1 METRNKL
8 YINHQKSC
16 KVVAIDR
23 SFEKFY
29 EVKDYDEVLNMKMV
43 TTIQA
48 DSILGIL
55 DINKSNKYLII
66 VTSSKI
72 AAKFRGSYIYN
83 IHNVR
88 LVKITFYKETE
99 DEEKCKKEII
109 GLFATRNFYY
119 SNDYDLSL
127 SLNMQEKNIS
137 DNEYLINLSLLIPF
151 YNNKIAKMFY
161 SHLIFGYVGCKI
173 DVDLKDLENGNNKS
187 VDIIVIE
194 RYYKKSLLVNDDI
207 QRHLKQIELI
217 TVYKE
222 REKEQNCFSLVI
234 YLCN

>member
-1 METRNKL
+1 MSTHKRQGSFQQQNNQNNSNINKNPNMPNYNNQNNPNKTEFQNPSQNQQSQKKANPPLNHYLILETRDKV
-8 YINHQKSC
+8 YIKHQKSC

-88 LVKITFYKETE
+88 LVKITFLKEAE
-99 DEEKCKKEII
+99 DEEKCKKEIT
-109 GLFATRNFYY
+109 GLFSTRNFYY

-127 SLNMQEKNIS
+127 SLNMQ
-137 DNEYLINLSLLIPF
+137 
-151 YNNKIAKMFY
+151 
-161 SHLIFGYVGCKI
+161 
-173 DVDLKDLENGNNKS
+173 
-187 VDIIVIE
+187 
-194 RYYKKSLLVNDDI
+194 
-207 QRHLKQIELI
+207 
-217 TVYKE
+217 
-222 REKEQNCFSLVI
+222 
-234 YLCN
+234 